1 MGDTLNVGV
10 IGAGKISTA
19 YATTFARLPGVAMT
33 RVADLDAGRAAA
45 LAGQFE
51 GVRSGTP
58 EELLAADDVD
68 LVLNLTVPQAHAAVA
83 LAAIASGK
91 HVYGEKPLAAG
102 TTDARGVLDAAAR
115 AGLVVGCAPDTV
127 LGTGLQTA
135 RASVEAGDI
144 GTPLAATAF
153 MITPGHERWHPSPE
167 FYYQP
172 GGGPLL
178 DMGPYYLSALVH
190 LLGPVRRVT
199 GVTATPRATREVG
212 SGPNAGTVFPVEVA
226 THVTGVLEHTG
237 GAVTTLMMSFDIWAG
252 QLPRIEVY
260 GESGSL
266 SVPDPNNFTG
276 PVRLFTAATQDWAD
290 VPDRAGYRDAARGY
304 GVADLAR
311 SLRDGTSPRASG
323 ELAFHVLDVMER
335 LLEAAA
341 TGTSLDVASTCVV
354 PAPVPLSAVPEPG
367 A

>member
-1 MGDTLNVGV
+1 VGDTLKVGV
-10 IGAGKISTA
+10 IGAGKISMA
-19 YATTFARLPGVAMT
+19 YGGTLARLPGVAMT

-45 LAGQFE
+45 LAGQFD

-58 EELLAADDVD
+58 DELLAADDVD

-91 HVYGEKPLAAG
+91 HVYGEKPLAAV
-102 TTDARGVLDAAAR
+102 TADARGVLDAAAR
-115 AGLVVGCAPDTV
+115 AGVVVGCAPDTV
-127 LGTGLQTA
+127 LGTGVQTA

-178 DMGPYYLSALVH
+178 DMGPYYLTALVH

-199 GVTATPRATREVG
+199 GVTATPRPTREIG
-212 SGPNAGTVFPVEVA
+212 SGPHVGTVFPVQVA
-226 THVTGVLEHTG
+226 THVTGVLEHAG

-266 SVPDPNNFTG
+266 SVPDPNNFAG
-276 PVRLFTAATQDWAD
+276 PVRLFTAAAQEWVD
-290 VPDRAGYRDAARGY
+290 VPELAGYRDAARGY
-304 GVADLAR
+304 GVADLAG
-311 SLRDGTSPRASG
+311 SLREGTSPRASG
-323 ELAFHVLDVMER
+323 DLAYHVLDVMER
-335 LLEAAA
+335 LLAAA
-341 TGTSLDVASTCVV
+341 AAGTSLEVASTCVV
-354 PAPVPLSAVPEPG
+354 PAPVPFSALPERG